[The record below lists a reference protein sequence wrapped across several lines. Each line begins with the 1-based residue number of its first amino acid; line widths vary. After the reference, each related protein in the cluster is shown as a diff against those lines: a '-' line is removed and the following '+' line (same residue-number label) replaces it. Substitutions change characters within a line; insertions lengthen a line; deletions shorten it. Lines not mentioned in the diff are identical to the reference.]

1 MKKNVQLLLI
11 LLGMLSF
18 SAEILAQEKFSIS
31 GQIKA
36 AESGEAQIGA
46 SIYVKEIANGTAS
59 NVYGFYSLTLPKG
72 QYTLVASYIGFET
85 ITKTLE
91 LSANTKLDFELLET
105 SKALS
110 EVTVKAEKV
119 EDNVKSIE
127 MSVNKLNIKT
137 IQKMPAFMGEVD
149 VIKSIQMLP
158 GVTSVGEGAAGFN
171 VRGGSIDQNL
181 VLLDEAPVYNSSH
194 LFGFF
199 SVFNPDAVKN
209 VQLVKGGI
217 SAQYGGRL
225 ASILD
230 VRMKEGNEKKLE
242 VNGGVGL
249 IFSRLSIEAPIIKD
263 KASFI
268 IAARRSYFDFL
279 AKPFLKEDLK
289 ENKLNFYDLTAK
301 VNYKINDNNRVFL
314 SGYFGKDNFGG
325 PTTQIGFNWGNA
337 TSTLRWNHV
346 FNQKLFFNF
355 TTFYSKYDY
364 LVINGKSKT
373 DGFEWSADIVNSS
386 VKPEFTFYANP
397 KNTIK
402 FGAQTLYYDFDPGKA
417 KVVTLGN
424 TNNVALPHKYALESA
439 LYFENEQQIGNN
451 LSLQYGLRYSN
462 FNYLGKGYS
471 YEYKTDVIGESKIL
485 VSTKAFNSGEN
496 IKKYG
501 NFEPRFSA
509 KINLRENSSIKA
521 SYNHTA
527 QYIHLLSNTT
537 ASLPVD
543 IWTPSTNNIKPQIA
557 DQVALG
563 YFKNLGSD
571 DKTIEASI
579 EIYYKKLQNQ
589 VDNIDG
595 SSLLLNEHFEADL
608 LSGRGRAYGVEFQLK
623 KSKGPLTGWLSYT
636 LARSER
642 QTDGINHSKW
652 YDNRYDKRHN
662 LNITTAY
669 QLKPR
674 VQVAANFA
682 YNSGSPSTFPTNR
695 IELQGWIVPQN
706 VDGSRNN
713 YRIPAYHR
721 LDLSLTLKTKQ
732 KLGSKVESNWVFS
745 LYNAYNR
752 QNPLTVFFQTNKDN
766 PQKTEAINYSLI
778 GSVLPGVTY
787 NFKF

>member
-1 MKKNVQLLLI
+1 MKKKVQLTI
-11 LLGMLSF
+11 LLLGIFCLTTN
-18 SAEILAQEKFSIS
+18 IIAQDKFSIS

-46 SIYVKEIANGTAS
+46 SIYVKEIANGAVS

-72 QYTLVASYIGFET
+72 HYTLVASYIGYQT
-85 ITKTLE
+85 ITKSVN
-91 LSANTKLDFELLET
+91 LSANTKLDFELAEISNELN
-105 SKALS
+105 
-110 EVTVKAEKV
+110 EVIIQAEKP

-158 GVTSVGEGAAGFN
+158 GVSSVGEGAAGFN

-249 IFSRLSIEAPIIKD
+249 IFSRLSIEAPIVKD

-325 PTTQIGFNWGNA
+325 PATQIGFNWGNA

-373 DGFEWSADIVNSS
+373 DGFEWSANIVNSS
-386 VKPEFTFYANP
+386 VKPEFTYYANP

-417 KVVTLGN
+417 KVNTLGN

-439 LYFENEQQIGNN
+439 LYLENEQQIGNN

-471 YEYKTDVIGESKIL
+471 YEYKTNVIGESKIL
-485 VSTKAFNSGEN
+485 VATKAYASGEK
-496 IKKYG
+496 IKQYG

-509 KINLRENSSIKA
+509 KVNLSENSSIKA

-563 YFKNLGSD
+563 YFKNFGSD
-571 DKTIEASI
+571 DKTIEASV
-579 EIYYKKLQNQ
+579 EIYYKNLQNQ

-608 LSGRGRAYGVEFQLK
+608 LSGRGRAYGAEFQLK
-623 KSKGPLTGWLSYT
+623 KNNGPLTGWLSYT

-642 QTDGINHSKW
+642 QISGINHGMW

-682 YNSGSPSTFPTNR
+682 FNSGSPSTFPTNR

-706 VDGSRNN
+706 AEGSRNN

-721 LDLSLTLKTKQ
+721 LDLSLTLQTKQ
-732 KLGSKVESNWVFS
+732 KPKSKVESNWVFS

-752 QNPLTVFFQTNKDN
+752 QNPLTVFFQTNKES
-766 PQKTEAINYSLI
+766 PQITEAINYSLI